1 MSQAQSGLPY
11 TIITG
16 RDDNAD
22 GVTNDRPAGIGRNTA
37 RGAWRWDLNA
47 RISRGFGFGG
57 ERTEA
62 AGGGATIQRRGGD
75 DGGGPMMMMM
85 ERSNDRFRVDFYLQ
99 GYNLLNHVNYVNYS
113 GNQLSPFFGL
123 PTSAGPA
130 RRVEVGMQFAF

>member
-1 MSQAQSGLPY
+1 
-11 TIITG
+11 
-16 RDDNAD
+16 
-22 GVTNDRPAGIGRNTA
+22 
-37 RGAWRWDLNA
+37 
-47 RISRGFGFGG
+47 
-57 ERTEA
+57 
-62 AGGGATIQRRGGD
+62 
-75 DGGGPMMMMM
+75 MMMMM